1 MKKITSQQIISR
13 MLMLKNIAAG
23 KGWSLKSYDRRTGV
37 INLFHQELS
46 ILFTIYV
53 TKMTVGIV
61 FPGMKPQ
68 WRRNVSETEINNIL
82 SDPLIYA

>member
-23 KGWSLKSYDRRTGV
+23 KGWSLKSYDRRTGA
-37 INLFHQELS
+37 ISLFHQELS
-46 ILFTIYV
+46 ILFTLYV

-68 WRRNVSETEINNIL
+68 WRRNVSEAEINNIL

>member
-1 MKKITSQQIISR
+1 MKKISSQQIISR

-23 KGWSLKSYDRRTGV
+23 KGWSLKSYDRRTGA

-46 ILFTIYV
+46 ILFTLYV

-61 FPGMKPQ
+61 FPGLKPQ

-82 SDPLIYA
+82 SDPLFYT